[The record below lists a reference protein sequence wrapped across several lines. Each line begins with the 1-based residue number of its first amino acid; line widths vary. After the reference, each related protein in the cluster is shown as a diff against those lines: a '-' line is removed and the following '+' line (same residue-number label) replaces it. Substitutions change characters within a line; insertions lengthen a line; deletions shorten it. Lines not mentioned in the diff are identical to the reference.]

1 MRYFPISVDLE
12 NRPVLVVGG
21 GEVAERRIDALLEC
35 DANVTVV
42 SPEVSE
48 RIAAL
53 AAAGD
58 VALHRRPYDRGDTE
72 GMMLVLTA
80 TDDPRAN
87 VAVWE
92 EAKASGVLVNTADEP
107 SRCDFIIPAMV
118 RRGDLSIAIST
129 GGKSPAL
136 AARLRQRLSE
146 MVGPEYAKLLDAL
159 GRWRP
164 RLEERFKDPERRK
177 RLHYRIVDSDVLSLA
192 RDADMTAL
200 DRRLEQIVEEAAEG
214 EE

>member
-1 MRYFPISVDLE
+1 MRYFPISIDLK

-21 GEVAERRIDALLEC
+21 AEVAERRIDALLEC
-35 DANVTVV
+35 DAKITVV

-58 VALHRRPYDRGDTE
+58 IALHRRPSGRGDTE

-80 TDDPRAN
+80 TDEPRAN
-87 VAVWE
+87 AAVWD
-92 EAKASGVLVNTADEP
+92 EARGSGVLVNTADEP
-107 SRCDFIIPAMV
+107 SRCDFIIPAVV
-118 RRGDLSIAIST
+118 RRGALSVAIST
-129 GGKSPAL
+129 GGTSPAL

-146 MVGPEYAKLLDAL
+146 MLGPEYARLLDAL

-164 RLEERFKDPERRK
+164 RLEERFKDPGRRK
-177 RLHYRIVDSDVLSLA
+177 RLHYRIVDSDVLNLA
-192 RDADMTAL
+192 RDADITAL
-200 DRRLEQIVEEAAEG
+200 DRRLEQIVEEAAEAK
-214 EE
+214 E